1 MIIFFIFLI
10 TITNNK
16 CIFINLHKTSHV
28 SSKKSCQEQVANI
41 IHADADKDY
50 SLLEVLSLD
59 SGFYTLSNIV
69 PKSKYFYIPNIP
81 FDKYPYVYL
90 SQYED
95 VCNKL
100 NNYVISDFEAHYKA
114 NIDKQNINSQN
125 YTDKIGCAV
134 AQNYELINKINGTY
148 LQSGR
153 VFYLYKRIK

>member
-1 MIIFFIFLI
+1 MI

-16 CIFINLHKTSHV
+16 CIFIDLHKTSQI

-41 IHADADKDY
+41 IHADAAKDY

-69 PKSKYFYIPNIP
+69 PKSKYFYIPNIS

-90 SQYED
+90 GQYED

-100 NNYVISDFEAHYKA
+100 NNYVISNFEAHYKA
-114 NIDKQNINSQN
+114 DIDKQNINSQN
-125 YTDKIGCAV
+125 YVDKIGYAI
-134 AQNYELINKINGTY
+134 AQNYELINKINGTH

-153 VFYLYKRIK
+153 VFYLYKRN